1 MDGILGALAG
11 DRLRIVGE
19 AAFGDGR
26 RIDHGDDAVD
36 GEARADGRPVEGL
49 DQGLRQSE
57 PRGLD
62 ENVLGRQVAVDQ
74 RLHGRDEIVGHGAA
88 QAAIGELD
96 DILLGAA
103 LDAAAPQDFAIDA
116 DAAELIDDD
125 GEALAARGL
134 EQMADERGFSRAEE
148 AGDDGRGDAGSVGH
162 SAASLAGSKG
172 AGKRAITLVCNE
184 AGRPDGKHHAGL
196 RLGVGCGIGEKIGG
210 MLGPDLADKVRP
222 FSSRREAHAAA
233 ALAIGEAER
242 GNDLRRRVLA
252 HAVGERLQR
261 LIEAA
266 AVGLLA
272 FGHGLCAAA
281 PAGHADIKMW
291 AGVQAAR
298 SSRQTLSSHP
308 RVQAPSGGHRGK
320 ARAWPI
326 EPATEAARAPRP
338 ASRIKQATAGLLARG
353 SFACRRLPRG
363 HPSGQL
369 RQAFRLQLRGQL
381 RNSGENPSP
390 HSLFTP
396 HLRGDRQFS
405 LTKGRG
411 RRTCQRRRLSG
422 GSGLRRR
429 NSSL

>member
-1 MDGILGALAG
+1 MAKTSRFSRSPASAPIEIGLVQHDQVGGHELVLVDLGERIVVFDGGILGALAG

-134 EQMADERGFSRAEE
+134 EQMAHERGFSRAEE

-172 AGKRAITLVCNE
+172 AGKRAITLVCSE
-184 AGRPDGKHHAGL
+184 AGRPEGNTTP
-196 RLGVGCGIGEKIGG
+196 V
-210 MLGPDLADKVRP
+210 
-222 FSSRREAHAAA
+222 F
-233 ALAIGEAER
+233 ALA
-242 GNDLRRRVLA
+242 
-252 HAVGERLQR
+252 
-261 LIEAA
+261 
-266 AVGLLA
+266 
-272 FGHGLCAAA
+272 
-281 PAGHADIKMW
+281 
-291 AGVQAAR
+291 
-298 SSRQTLSSHP
+298 
-308 RVQAPSGGHRGK
+308 
-320 ARAWPI
+320 
-326 EPATEAARAPRP
+326 
-338 ASRIKQATAGLLARG
+338 
-353 SFACRRLPRG
+353 
-363 HPSGQL
+363 
-369 RQAFRLQLRGQL
+369 
-381 RNSGENPSP
+381 
-390 HSLFTP
+390 
-396 HLRGDRQFS
+396 
-405 LTKGRG
+405 
-411 RRTCQRRRLSG
+411 
-422 GSGLRRR
+422 
-429 NSSL
+429 